1 MRYCIYLFVA
11 VTMMA
16 CSAVKTRTLNTI
28 DVKFATMPAI
38 PSGDYEAEATLVFKR
53 NMLKD
58 KDALKNYRQASLSD
72 KVEPINVN
80 INPKTLL
87 GKFRLWR
94 LAHGSI
100 KSGFKLASDPT
111 YDLALFN
118 LAEKYPKVD
127 YWTNIRIE
135 RDVRGRKSLY
145 LGLIN
150 TFSKNKKSTYIKT
163 GPETVKIKATG
174 IDIMTDAEY
183 EAFKKTPQYD
193 NMKRILSPYSK

>member
-1 MRYCIYLFVA
+1 
-11 VTMMA
+11 MMA

-58 KDALKNYRQASLSD
+58 KEALKNYRQASLSD

-100 KSGFKLASDPT
+100 KSGLKLASDPT

-145 LGLIN
+145 LGLMN
-150 TFSKNKKSTYIKT
+150 MFSKNKQSTYIKT
-163 GPETVKIKATG
+163 GPEIVKIKATG
-174 IDIMTDAEY
+174 IDIMTDTEY